1 MRARN
6 VNPGLFINEI
16 LGTEDPYMAILFSG
30 LWCLADREGRL
41 EDRPRKI
48 HAGIFPYR
56 SITDVDTNDLLDKL
70 QGYAFIIRYQV
81 DSESFIQ
88 IVNWHKY
95 QNPHHMETPSIIPP
109 PSGINN
115 KFNHTPISKKQRESI
130 FHRDKEKCVVCGS
143 STNLHID
150 HIVPVGQGGTSE
162 NTNLRTLCE
171 KCNCSKG
178 GKSDEGWMSSRCRVD
193 VESNI
198 QPLVPLIPDSLIPD
212 SLIPDSTT
220 TPLAGGLEL
229 PLEKKPRKAKYQSQD
244 ISPENG
250 KFLEIVYQ
258 KVPKEHPITHEPVP
272 KGAYAMAARMFQ
284 GIVDSGEATGKE
296 LYWAGRLYYEAESL
310 DSACGGGWLGRA
322 DNEWPTRAKFFLH
335 VATFYGPQ
343 KRPYRQ
349 FLPIAREFIRLKE
362 PQPLEALV

>member
-1 MRARN
+1 M
-6 VNPGLFINEI
+6 
-16 LGTEDPYMAILFSG
+16 
-30 LWCLADREGRL
+30 
-41 EDRPRKI
+41 
-48 HAGIFPYR
+48 
-56 SITDVDTNDLLDKL
+56 
-70 QGYAFIIRYQV
+70 
-81 DSESFIQ
+81 
-88 IVNWHKY
+88 
-95 QNPHHMETPSIIPP
+95 
-109 PSGINN
+109 
-115 KFNHTPISKKQRESI
+115 
-130 FHRDKEKCVVCGS
+130 
-143 STNLHID
+143 
-150 HIVPVGQGGTSE
+150 
-162 NTNLRTLCE
+162 
-171 KCNCSKG
+171 
-178 GKSDEGWMSSRCRVD
+178 
-193 VESNI
+193 
-198 QPLVPLIPDSLIPD
+198 
-212 SLIPDSTT
+212 
-220 TPLAGGLEL
+220 

-322 DNEWPTRAKFFLH
+322 NSEWPTRAKFFLH